1 MKKQRKRIYT
11 ALLCTCFLFSTASVP
26 VSAAETEQE
35 EEMTTL
41 SSRSGEAE
49 VSTKDAL
56 TSALGDSNI
65 SKITLKQDIH
75 ISDTLTVNRAVTL
88 DLNGF
93 VLRMTGEDSVIKVGQ
108 GGELTIADSDKNT
121 AHKFAQNTAG
131 LSAGLWELV
140 SDDSATSKTVNGG
153 IITGGNA
160 QKGGGVYVAPGGKL
174 NMTGGS
180 IVGCQAKFGGGVYLD
195 NNDQTGEPSEFTMT
209 SSRIIG
215 CTASDN
221 GGGVAVNPACTFTM
235 NNGSEIRSC
244 TARNGGGVYTNT
256 SRKNGNGV
264 FTLRNG
270 AILSCTADTSGH
282 LSSRGGGV
290 YNEGSFIMENGTIKG
305 CTAIKMKERP
315 TGGVYNLKEFTM
327 RGGTIG
333 EEGENENDES
343 HVYNAADTAAV
354 FTISGTAK
362 IYTNVYNDS
371 RLNADGGEIFG
382 EVTNAVK
389 NWSSAVIAGT
399 EGAAGSTEF
408 KGKVTNNCIIEKGQF
423 TGEVMNDGGGTIKGG
438 TFTGSVTNNLGA
450 ILGGDFSQAES
461 LSGKLVITFDPNNGD
476 NSSRQEV
483 YWKKEGAPLIAP
495 IPKPTKEEHTFEGWY
510 YDNKGENRKWDFET
524 DRARYTMTLTAKWK
538 ANTYNVTVENDGN
551 GTASAD
557 PASAKMDDK
566 VELIATPK
574 SGYHFK
580 RWEVVP
586 DKVEIENNKFTMPAD
601 DVTVKAIFER
611 NASSGGSGGGG
622 GGTTYYT
629 LTFETNGGGSMQ
641 AIRAARGKTLDLS
654 AYTPMRDGYD
664 FGGWYADKALTQR
677 ITEIKLSGSKTVYAD
692 WKKREPDAVK
702 NPFADVNA
710 GDWFYR
716 DVLFSYEKGLMSGM
730 DAAAFAPYANT
741 TRAQIAVIFYRME
754 GSPAVEGEN
763 SFTDVV
769 RDSGTAWF
777 YDAVTWAQKNGI
789 MGGYGNS
796 SFAPND
802 PITREQLAAIF
813 YRYAQYK
820 GYDTTQGGMAIRE
833 FDDYESISDYAMGA
847 MAWAVNTG
855 LVKGDSNLLYPKG
868 TATRAE
874 IAALFHRFA
883 ENGMK

>member
-35 EEMTTL
+35 EMTTL

-49 VSTKDAL
+49 VSTKDEL
-56 TSALGDSNI
+56 TSALGDGT
-65 SKITLKQDIH
+65 KDTVKLTADID
-75 ISDTLTVNRAVTL
+75 ISDALTVNRAVTL

-93 VLRMTGEDSVIKVGQ
+93 VLRMTSNDSVIKVGQ
-108 GGELTIADSDKNT
+108 GGELTIADSNKNK
-121 AHKFAQNTAG
+121 AHKFAQNTN
-131 LSAGLWELV
+131 GLWELV
-140 SDDSATSKTVNGG
+140 SDDSTTSKTVKGG
-153 IITGGNA
+153 IITGGKA
-160 QKGGGVYVAPGGKL
+160 QNGGGVYVAPGGKL
-174 NMTGGS
+174 HMTGGS
-180 IVGCQAKFGGGVYLD
+180 IVGCQAGHGGGVYLD
-195 NNDQTGEPSEFTMT
+195 NNDQTGEPSKFTMT

-215 CTASDN
+215 CTASGH
-221 GGGVAVNPACTFTM
+221 GGGVAVNPKCTFTM
-235 NNGSEIRSC
+235 DNDSEIRSC
-244 TARNGGGVYTNT
+244 TARLGGGVYTNN
-256 SRKNGNGV
+256 NGTNGPGV

-270 AILSCTADTSGH
+270 AILSCTANPSDH
-282 LSSRGGGV
+282 LFSRGGGV
-290 YNEGSFIMENGTIKG
+290 YNSGAFIMEGGTIKG
-305 CTAIKMKERP
+305 CTAKDGSS
-315 TGGVYNLKEFTM
+315 GGVLNRREFTM
-327 RGGTIG
+327 SGGMIG
-333 EEGENENDES
+333 EDKTDES

-362 IYTNVYNDS
+362 IYTNVANDS

-382 EVTNAVK
+382 DVTNAVD
-389 NWSSAVIAGT
+389 SEYGAVIAGT
-399 EGAAGSTEF
+399 EGAADSTKF
-408 KGKVTNNCIIEKGQF
+408 SGAVTNNE
-423 TGEVMNDGGGTIKGG
+423 TGTIAGG
-438 TFTGSVTNNLGA
+438 TFTHTVTNNVNTVTNNVGT
-450 ILGGDFSQAES
+450 ILGGDFSKAT
-461 LSGKLVITFDPNNGD
+461 LIGKLAITFEPNNGD
-476 NSSRQEV
+476 NMQVNWE
-483 YWKKEGAPLIAP
+483 KEGVLLIAP
-495 IPKPTKEEHTFEGWY
+495 TTEPTKEGHTFEGWC
-510 YDNKGENRKWDFET
+510 YDNNGENTKWDFET
-524 DRARYTMTLTAKWK
+524 DRAKYTMTLKAQWK
-538 ANTYNVTVENDGN
+538 ANT
-551 GTASAD
+551 S
-557 PASAKMDDK
+557 
-566 VELIATPK
+566 
-574 SGYHFK
+574 
-580 RWEVVP
+580 
-586 DKVEIENNKFTMPAD
+586 
-601 DVTVKAIFER
+601 
-611 NASSGGSGGGG
+611 SSGGGGG

-664 FGGWYADKALTQR
+664 FGGWYADKDLTQR

-763 SFTDVV
+763 SFADVV
-769 RDSGTAWF
+769 RGSGTAWF
-777 YDAVTWAQKNGI
+777 YDAVTWAQQNGI
-789 MGGYGNS
+789 MGGYDNS

-833 FDDYESISDYAMGA
+833 FGDYESISDYAMGA

-855 LVKGDSNLLYPKG
+855 LVKGDSNLLYPNG

-874 IAALFHRFA
+874 IAAMLHRFV

>member
-41 SSRSGEAE
+41 SSRSGGAE
-49 VSTKDAL
+49 VSTPEDLA
-56 TSALGDSNI
+56 SALGDST
-65 SKITLKQDIH
+65 KDTVKLTADI
-75 ISDTLTVNRAVTL
+75 IIDTTLTVNRAVTL

-93 VLRMTGEDSVIKVGQ
+93 VLRMTKEGSVIKVEQ
-108 GGELTIADSDKNT
+108 GGNLTIADSDTDK
-121 AHKFAQNTAG
+121 AHKFVQSTG
-131 LSAGLWELV
+131 GLWVLV
-140 SDDSATSKTVNGG
+140 DDSSKTVYGG

-195 NNDQTGEPSEFTMT
+195 NNDQTGEPSEFTLT

-270 AILSCTADTSGH
+270 AILSCMVNTSEH
-282 LSSRGGGV
+282 PHSRGGGV

-305 CTAIKMKERP
+305 CTAIKERL

-327 RGGTIG
+327 SGGTIG
-333 EEGENENDES
+333 EEGKTDDES
-343 HVYNAADTAAV
+343 HVYNVADKTAV

-362 IYTNVYNDS
+362 IYTNVANDS

-399 EGAAGSTEF
+399 EGAADSTEF

-423 TGEVMNDGGGTIKGG
+423 TGEVVNGGSGTIRGG
-438 TFTGSVTNNLGA
+438 AFKGSVTNNLGA
-450 ILGGDFSQAES
+450 ILGGDFSQAT
-461 LSGKLVITFDPNNGD
+461 LSGELAITFDPDNGEEPD
-476 NSSRQEV
+476 TQKVDWSHG
-483 YWKKEGAPLIAP
+483 GATLTAP
-495 IPKPTKEEHTFEGWY
+495 SEPTKEEHTFEGWY
-510 YDNKGENRKWDFET
+510 YDNNGVNTKWDFET
-524 DRARYTMTLTAKWK
+524 DKAKYTMTLTAQWK
-538 ANTYNVTVENDGN
+538 ANTYTVTVENDGN

-557 PASAKMDDK
+557 PASAKMGAE
-566 VELIATPK
+566 VSLTAMPK
-574 SGYHFK
+574 SGNHFK

-664 FGGWYADKALTQR
+664 FGGWYADKDLTQR

>member
-1 MKKQRKRIYT
+1 MTAMEGGKTNEKTKKTDLHGT
-11 ALLCTCFLFSTASVP
+11 ALHLLP
-26 VSAAETEQE
+26 VFYGFCAGIGGRTEQE

-49 VSTKDAL
+49 VSKEDEL

-65 SKITLKQDIH
+65 SKITLKQDIV
-75 ISDTLTVNRAVTL
+75 ISDTLTVSRAVTL

-93 VLRMTGEDSVIKVGQ
+93 VLQRTGEGSVIKVEQDGN
-108 GGELTIADSDKNT
+108 LTIADSNKNT
-121 AHKFAQNTAG
+121 AHKFAQNTN
-131 LSAGLWELV
+131 GLWELV
-140 SDDSATSKTVNGG
+140 DGSSTSSKTVNGG
-153 IITGGNA
+153 IITGGKA
-160 QKGGGVYVAPGGKL
+160 QNGGGVYVAPGGKL
-174 NMTGGS
+174 HMTGGS
-180 IVGCQAKFGGGVYLD
+180 IVGCQASRDGGGVYLD
-195 NNDQTGEPSEFTMT
+195 DDSQTGAFSEFTMT
-209 SSRIIG
+209 DSRIIG
-215 CTASDN
+215 CTASDS
-221 GGGVAVNPACTFTM
+221 GGGVVVNPACKFTM
-235 NNGSEIRSC
+235 DNGSEIRSC
-244 TARNGGGVYTNT
+244 TARIGGGVYIST
-256 SRKNGNGV
+256 SSANGNGV

-270 AILSCTADTSGH
+270 DIFLCTTAA
-282 LSSRGGGV
+282 RGGGV
-290 YNEGSFIMENGTIKG
+290 YNEGSFIMEDGTIKN
-305 CTAIKMKERP
+305 CTAGWDWSSS
-315 TGGVYNLKEFTM
+315 GGVFNHGEFTM
-327 RGGTIG
+327 SGGMIG
-333 EEGENENDES
+333 EKDKPDES
-343 HVYNAADTAAV
+343 HVYNAANTAAV
-354 FTISGTAK
+354 FTISGDAT
-362 IYTNVYNDS
+362 IYANVANNS

-382 EVTNAVK
+382 EVK
-389 NWSSAVIAGT
+389 NPVDSRYAIIAGT
-399 EGAAGSTEF
+399 EGVAGSTEF

-423 TGEVMNDGGGTIKGG
+423 TGDVTNDGGGTIKGG
-438 TFTGSVTNNLGA
+438 TFINNKVTNNLGA
-450 ILGGDFSQAES
+450 ILGGDFSQAKF
-461 LSGKLVITFDPNNGD
+461 LSGKLAITFDPNNGD
-476 NSSRQEV
+476 NMQVDWEKDWS
-483 YWKKEGAPLIAP
+483 KNGAKLSTPTP
-495 IPKPTKEEHTFEGWY
+495 EPTKEGHTFEGWY
-510 YDNKGENRKWDFET
+510 YDNNGVNTKWDFET
-524 DRARYTMTLTAKWK
+524 DRAKYTMRLTAQWK

-557 PASAKMDDK
+557 PASAKMGDE
-566 VELIATPK
+566 VRLTAMPN

-580 RWEVVP
+580 EWEVVSG
-586 DKVEIENNKFTMPAD
+586 DVEIEDNKFTMPAD

-611 NASSGGSGGGG
+611 NASSGGGGG

-664 FGGWYADKALTQR
+664 FGGWYADKDLMQR

-692 WKKREPDAVK
+692 WKKREPNEPDAVK

-769 RDSGTAWF
+769 RGSGTAWF
-777 YDAVTWAQKNGI
+777 YDAVTWAQQNGI
-789 MGGYGNS
+789 MGGYDNS

-833 FDDYESISDYAMGA
+833 FGDYESISDYAMSA

-855 LVKGDSNLLYPKG
+855 LVKGDSNLLYPNG

-874 IAALFHRFA
+874 IAAMLHRFV

>member
-26 VSAAETEQE
+26 VSAAETEQG
-35 EEMTTL
+35 EMITL
-41 SSRSGEAE
+41 SNRSGEAE

-65 SKITLKQDIH
+65 SKITLKQDIA

-93 VLRMTGEDSVIKVGQ
+93 VLRMTKEGSVIKVEQ
-108 GGELTIADSDKNT
+108 GGELTIADSDTDK
-121 AHKFAQNTAG
+121 AHKFVQSTG
-131 LSAGLWELV
+131 GLWVLV
-140 SDDSATSKTVNGG
+140 DDSSKTVYGG

-270 AILSCTADTSGH
+270 AILSCMVNTSEH
-282 LSSRGGGV
+282 PRSRGGGV

-305 CTAIKMKERP
+305 CTAIKERL

-327 RGGTIG
+327 SGGTIG
-333 EEGENENDES
+333 EEGKTDDEG
-343 HVYNAADTAAV
+343 HVYNVADKTAV

-362 IYTNVYNDS
+362 IYTNVANDS

-399 EGAAGSTEF
+399 EGAADSTEF

-423 TGEVMNDGGGTIKGG
+423 TGEVVNGGSGTIRGG
-438 TFTGSVTNNLGA
+438 AFKGSVTNNLGA
-450 ILGGDFSQAES
+450 ILGGDFSQAT
-461 LSGKLVITFDPNNGD
+461 LSGELAITFDPDNGEEPD
-476 NSSRQEV
+476 TQKVDWSHG
-483 YWKKEGAPLIAP
+483 GATLTAP
-495 IPKPTKEEHTFEGWY
+495 SEPTKEEHTFEGWY
-510 YDNKGENRKWDFET
+510 YDNNGENTEWNFET
-524 DRARYTMTLTAKWK
+524 DKAKYTMTLTAQWK
-538 ANTYNVTVENDGN
+538 ANTYTVTVENDGN

-557 PASAKMDDK
+557 PASAKMGAE
-566 VELIATPK
+566 VSLTAMPK

-664 FGGWYADKALTQR
+664 FGGWYADSALTQR

-710 GDWFYR
+710 GDWFYQ

-769 RDSGTAWF
+769 RGSGTAWF
-777 YDAVTWAQKNGI
+777 YDAVTWAQQNGI
-789 MGGYGNS
+789 MGGYSNS

-874 IAALFHRFA
+874 LAALFHRFA

>member
-26 VSAAETEQE
+26 VSAAETEQG
-35 EEMTTL
+35 EMITL
-41 SSRSGEAE
+41 SNRSGEAE
-49 VSTKDAL
+49 VSMKDAL

-65 SKITLKQDIH
+65 SKITLKQDIA

-93 VLRMTGEDSVIKVGQ
+93 VLRMTKEGSVIKVEQ
-108 GGELTIADSDKNT
+108 GGELTIADSDTDK
-121 AHKFAQNTAG
+121 AHKFVQSTG
-131 LSAGLWELV
+131 GLWVLV
-140 SDDSATSKTVNGG
+140 DDSSKTVYGG

-524 DRARYTMTLTAKWK
+524 DRAQYTMTLTAKWK
-538 ANTYNVTVENDGN
+538 ANT
-551 GTASAD
+551 S
-557 PASAKMDDK
+557 
-566 VELIATPK
+566 
-574 SGYHFK
+574 
-580 RWEVVP
+580 
-586 DKVEIENNKFTMPAD
+586 
-601 DVTVKAIFER
+601 
-611 NASSGGSGGGG
+611 SSGGGGG

-629 LTFETNGGGSMQ
+629 LTFETNGGDSMQ

-664 FGGWYADKALTQR
+664 FGGWYADKDLTQR

-692 WKKREPDAVK
+692 WKKKEPNEPDAVK

-777 YDAVTWAQKNGI
+777 YDAVTWAQQNGI
-789 MGGYGNS
+789 MGGYSNS

-813 YRYAQYK
+813 YRYVQYK

>member
-11 ALLCTCFLFSTASVP
+11 ALLCTCFLLSTASVP

-41 SSRSGEAE
+41 SSRSGGAE
-49 VSTKDAL
+49 VSTPEDLA
-56 TSALGDSNI
+56 SALRDST
-65 SKITLKQDIH
+65 KDTVKLTADI
-75 ISDTLTVNRAVTL
+75 IIDTTLTVNRAVTL

-93 VLRMTGEDSVIKVGQ
+93 VLRMTKEGSVIKVEQ
-108 GGELTIADSDKNT
+108 GGNLTIADSDTDK
-121 AHKFAQNTAG
+121 AHKFVQSTG
-131 LSAGLWELV
+131 GLWVLV
-140 SDDSATSKTVNGG
+140 DDSSKTVYGG

-180 IVGCQAKFGGGVYLD
+180 IVGCQARYGGGGVYLD

-209 SSRIIG
+209 SSSIIG

-256 SRKNGNGV
+256 SRTNGNGV

-362 IYTNVYNDS
+362 IYTNVANDS

-399 EGAAGSTEF
+399 EGAADSTEF

-423 TGEVMNDGGGTIKGG
+423 TGEVVNGGSGTIRGG
-438 TFTGSVTNNLGA
+438 AFKGSVTNNLGA
-450 ILGGDFSQAES
+450 ILGGDFSQAT
-461 LSGKLVITFDPNNGD
+461 LSGELAITFDPDNGEEPD
-476 NSSRQEV
+476 TQKVDWSHG
-483 YWKKEGAPLIAP
+483 GATLTAP
-495 IPKPTKEEHTFEGWY
+495 SEPTKEEHTFEGWY
-510 YDNKGENRKWDFET
+510 YDNNGENTEWNFET
-524 DRARYTMTLTAKWK
+524 DRARYTMRLTAQWK
-538 ANTYNVTVENDGN
+538 ANTYTVTVKDDGN
-551 GTASAD
+551 GTALAD
-557 PASAKMDDK
+557 PASAKMGAE
-566 VELIATPK
+566 VSLTAMPN

-580 RWEVVP
+580 KWEVVP

-611 NASSGGSGGGG
+611 NASSGGGGG

-629 LTFETNGGGSMQ
+629 LTFETNGGDSIQ

-664 FGGWYADKALTQR
+664 FGGWYADKDLTQR

-692 WKKREPDAVK
+692 WKKREPDEPDAVK

-716 DVLFSYEKGLMSGM
+716 DVLFNYEKGLMSGM

-769 RDSGTAWF
+769 RGSGTAWF
-777 YDAVTWAQKNGI
+777 YDAVTWAQQNGI
-789 MGGYGNS
+789 MGGYDNS

-874 IAALFHRFA
+874 LAALFHRFA

>member
-49 VSTKDAL
+49 VSTVEDL
-56 TSALGDSNI
+56 TSALGDSTKDTVKLTANI
-65 SKITLKQDIH
+65 IIDT
-75 ISDTLTVNRAVTL
+75 TLTVNRAVTL

-93 VLRMTGEDSVIKVGQ
+93 VLRIPEKDSVIKVEQ
-108 GGELTIADSDKNT
+108 GGELTIADSDKT
-121 AHKFAQNTAG
+121 TEHKFAQNPD
-131 LSAGLWELV
+131 GLWVLV
-140 SDDSATSKTVNGG
+140 SDDSTTSKTVKGG
-153 IITGGNA
+153 IITGGKA

-270 AILSCTADTSGH
+270 AILSCMVNTSEH
-282 LSSRGGGV
+282 PRSRGGGV

-305 CTAIKMKERP
+305 CTAIKERL

-327 RGGTIG
+327 SGGTIG
-333 EEGENENDES
+333 EEGKTDDES
-343 HVYNAADTAAV
+343 HVYNVADKTAA

-362 IYTNVYNDS
+362 IYTNVANDS

-399 EGAAGSTEF
+399 EGAADSTEF

-423 TGEVMNDGGGTIKGG
+423 TGEVVNGGSGTIRGG
-438 TFTGSVTNNLGA
+438 AFKGSVTNNLGA
-450 ILGGDFSQAES
+450 ILGGDFSQAT
-461 LSGKLVITFDPNNGD
+461 LSGELAITFDPDNGEEPD
-476 NSSRQEV
+476 TQKVDWSHG
-483 YWKKEGAPLIAP
+483 GATLTAP
-495 IPKPTKEEHTFEGWY
+495 SEPTKEEHTFEGWY
-510 YDNKGENRKWDFET
+510 YDNNGENTEWNFET
-524 DRARYTMTLTAKWK
+524 DRAKYTMTLTAQWK
-538 ANTYNVTVENDGN
+538 ANTYTVTVKDDGN
-551 GTASAD
+551 GTALAD
-557 PASAKMDDK
+557 PASAKMGAE
-566 VELIATPK
+566 VRLTAMPN

-580 RWEVVP
+580 EWEVIP
-586 DKVEIENNKFTMPAD
+586 DKVKIEDNKFTMPAAH
-601 DVTVKAIFER
+601 VTVKAIFER
-611 NASSGGSGGGG
+611 NTSSGSGGGGG

-629 LTFETNGGGSMQ
+629 LTFETNGGDSMQ

-710 GDWFYR
+710 GDWFYQ

-730 DAAAFAPYANT
+730 DAAVFAPYANT

-769 RDSGTAWF
+769 RGSGTAWF
-777 YDAVTWAQKNGI
+777 YDAVTWAQQNGI

>member
-49 VSTKDAL
+49 VSTKDEL
-56 TSALGDSNI
+56 TSALGDST
-65 SKITLKQDIH
+65 KDTVKLTADI
-75 ISDTLTVNRAVTL
+75 IIDTTLTVNRAVTL

-93 VLRMTGEDSVIKVGQ
+93 VLRMTGNDSVIKVGQ
-108 GGELTIADSDKNT
+108 GGELTIVDSGKDT
-121 AHKFAQNTAG
+121 AHIFAQPSGG
-131 LSAGLWELV
+131 LSAGLWELN
-140 SDDSATSKTVNGG
+140 SNGSETVNGG
-153 IITGGNA
+153 IITGGKA

-174 NMTGGS
+174 HMTGGS
-180 IVGCQAKFGGGVYLD
+180 IVGCQAKDGGGVYLD

-209 SSRIIG
+209 DSSIIG
-215 CTASDN
+215 CTASDT
-221 GGGVAVNPACTFTM
+221 GGGVTVNPKCKFTM
-235 NNGSEIRSC
+235 DNDSEIRSC
-244 TARNGGGVYTNT
+244 TARLGGGVYTNNSGT
-256 SRKNGNGV
+256 NGNGV

-270 AILSCTADTSGH
+270 AILSCTADTLGFM
-282 LSSRGGGV
+282 SSWGGGV
-290 YNEGSFIMENGTIKG
+290 YNSGAFIMEGGTIKG
-305 CTAIKMKERP
+305 CTAKKGSS
-315 TGGVYNLKEFTM
+315 GGVLNRREFTM
-327 RGGTIG
+327 RGGRIG
-333 EEGENENDES
+333 EDKTDES

-362 IYTNVYNDS
+362 IYTNVANDS

-382 EVTNAVK
+382 DVTNAVD
-389 NWSSAVIAGT
+389 SEYGAVIAGT
-399 EGAAGSTEF
+399 EGAADSTKF
-408 KGKVTNNCIIEKGQF
+408 SGAVTNNE
-423 TGEVMNDGGGTIKGG
+423 TGTIAGG
-438 TFTGSVTNNLGA
+438 TFTHTVTNNVGT
-450 ILGGDFSQAES
+450 ILGGDFSKATLNGQLA
-461 LSGKLVITFDPNNGD
+461 ITFNPNNGD
-476 NSSRQEV
+476 KSSRQEEV
-483 YWKKEGAPLIAP
+483 WSKDGATLSAP
-495 IPKPTKEEHTFEGWY
+495 TTEPTKEGHTFEGWY
-510 YDNKGENRKWDFET
+510 YDNNGENTKWNFET
-524 DRARYTMTLTAKWK
+524 DRAKYTMTLKAKWK
-538 ANTYNVTVENDGN
+538 ANT
-551 GTASAD
+551 S
-557 PASAKMDDK
+557 
-566 VELIATPK
+566 
-574 SGYHFK
+574 
-580 RWEVVP
+580 
-586 DKVEIENNKFTMPAD
+586 
-601 DVTVKAIFER
+601 
-611 NASSGGSGGGG
+611 SSGGGGG

-629 LTFETNGGGSMQ
+629 LTFETNGGDSMQ

-664 FGGWYADKALTQR
+664 FGGWYADKDLTQR

-763 SFTDVV
+763 SFADVV
-769 RDSGTAWF
+769 RGSGTAWF
-777 YDAVTWAQKNGI
+777 YDAVTWAQQNGI
-789 MGGYGNS
+789 MGGYDNS

-833 FDDYESISDYAMGA
+833 FGDYESISDYAMGA

-855 LVKGDSNLLYPKG
+855 LVKGDSNLLYPNG

-874 IAALFHRFA
+874 IAAMLHRFV

>member
-11 ALLCTCFLFSTASVP
+11 ALLCTCFLLSTASVP

-35 EEMTTL
+35 EMTTL

-49 VSTKDAL
+49 VSAAADLA
-56 TSALGDSNI
+56 SALGDSNI
-65 SKITLKQDIH
+65 SKITLKQDIA

-93 VLRMTGEDSVIKVGQ
+93 VLQRTGNDSVIKVEQDGN
-108 GGELTIADSDKNT
+108 LTIADSNTDKE
-121 AHKFAQNTAG
+121 HKFFQHSN
-131 LSAGLWELV
+131 GLWVLV
-140 SDDSATSKTVNGG
+140 DDGIKTVKGG
-153 IITGGNA
+153 IITDGKA

-270 AILSCTADTSGH
+270 AILSCMVNTSEH
-282 LSSRGGGV
+282 PRSRGGGV

-305 CTAIKMKERP
+305 CTAIKERL

-327 RGGTIG
+327 SGGTIG
-333 EEGENENDES
+333 EEGKTDDES
-343 HVYNAADTAAV
+343 HVYNVADKTAA

-362 IYTNVYNDS
+362 IYTNVANDS

-399 EGAAGSTEF
+399 EGAADSTEF

-423 TGEVMNDGGGTIKGG
+423 TGEVMNDGYGTIRGG
-438 TFTGSVTNNLGA
+438 AFTGSVTNNLGA
-450 ILGGDFSQAES
+450 ILGGDFSRAKS
-461 LSGKLVITFDPNNGD
+461 LSGKLVITFDPDNGKE
-476 NSSRQEV
+476 NSTQKVNWS
-483 YWKKEGAPLIAP
+483 KDGAPLTAP
-495 IPKPTKEEHTFEGWY
+495 IPKPTKEEHTFAGWY
-510 YDNKGENRKWDFET
+510 YDNNGENTEWNFET
-524 DRARYTMTLTAKWK
+524 DRARYTMRLTARWK
-538 ANTYNVTVENDGN
+538 ANTYTVTVENDGN
-551 GTASAD
+551 GTASAA
-557 PASAKMDDK
+557 PASAKMGEE
-566 VELIATPK
+566 VRLTAMPK
-574 SGYHFK
+574 SGYRFK
-580 RWEVVP
+580 EWEVVSG
-586 DKVEIENNKFTMPAD
+586 KVKIEDNKFTMPAD

-629 LTFETNGGGSMQ
+629 LTFETNGGDSMQ

-664 FGGWYADKALTQR
+664 FGGWYADKDLTQR

-692 WKKREPDAVK
+692 WKKREPNEPDAVK

-769 RDSGTAWF
+769 RGSGTAWF
-777 YDAVTWAQKNGI
+777 YDAVTWAQQNGI

-874 IAALFHRFA
+874 LAALLHRFV

>member
-35 EEMTTL
+35 EMTALLNTKGVITVESVQAMIDALPNAKDINDDTIEEVRTQFQAVVDAMQQLTAEEQKELDTSRYRKVAAVLYGPFLGVPIPIPGTDVEWMISQYEDGVLTDWTL
-41 SSRSGEAE
+41 TISGKGAMPDFEGTGDPVCPWENEKQKIKKVIIEEGVTNIGKSAFRGCSELAE
-49 VSTKDAL
+49 V
-56 TSALGDSNI
+56 
-65 SKITLKQDIH
+65 H
-75 ISDTLTVNRAVTL
+75 I
-88 DLNGF
+88 
-93 VLRMTGEDSVIKVGQ
+93 
-108 GGELTIADSDKNT
+108 
-121 AHKFAQNTAG
+121 
-131 LSAGLWELV
+131 
-140 SDDSATSKTVNGG
+140 SKTVKKIGISAFQDCTALTQIDIPDSVNSVGSFAFIGCTRLTEVHTHWKNSYEINFGLFVFYKYGDSWPENRVIYVPDGYKDNFKSNPNGAWG
-153 IITGGNA
+153 EWNVQGENYTVSFDGGNA
-160 QKGGGVYVAPGGKL
+160 SGYMQPVGTSGDYTLPDCGFTYDTAAFEYWALESSDGKKAGYPRDVFPVTEDVTL
-174 NMTGGS
+174 YANWTLI
-180 IVGCQAKFGGGVYLD
+180 IVIPDPEPPTVCIH
-195 NNDQTGEPSEFTMT
+195 NWGEWT
-209 SSRIIG
+209 S
-215 CTASDN
+215 
-221 GGGVAVNPACTFTM
+221 
-235 NNGSEIRSC
+235 
-244 TARNGGGVYTNT
+244 
-256 SRKNGNGV
+256 NGNG
-264 FTLRNG
+264 THTHTCLNNSSHTETG
-270 AILSCTADTSGH
+270 NCSGGTATCTAKAVCEICNTAYGELNASNHTGGTEVRGRVEATTSADGYTGDT
-282 LSSRGGGV
+282 
-290 YNEGSFIMENGTIKG
+290 YCKG
-305 CTAIKMKERP
+305 C
-315 TGGVYNLKEFTM
+315 N
-327 RGGTIG
+327 
-333 EEGENENDES
+333 
-343 HVYNAADTAAV
+343 
-354 FTISGTAK
+354 AK
-362 IYTNVYNDS
+362 I
-371 RLNADGGEIFG
+371 A
-382 EVTNAVK
+382 
-389 NWSSAVIAGT
+389 
-399 EGAAGSTEF
+399 
-408 KGKVTNNCIIEKGQF
+408 
-423 TGEVMNDGGGTIKGG
+423 TGE
-438 TFTGSVTNNLGA
+438 S
-450 ILGGDFSQAES
+450 
-461 LSGKLVITFDPNNGD
+461 
-476 NSSRQEV
+476 
-483 YWKKEGAPLIAP
+483 
-495 IPKPTKEEHTFEGWY
+495 IPKK
-510 YDNKGENRKWDFET
+510 D
-524 DRARYTMTLTAKWK
+524 
-538 ANTYNVTVENDGN
+538 
-551 GTASAD
+551 
-557 PASAKMDDK
+557 
-566 VELIATPK
+566 
-574 SGYHFK
+574 SGDS
-580 RWEVVP
+580 P
-586 DKVEIENNKFTMPAD
+586 SGGS
-601 DVTVKAIFER
+601 
-611 NASSGGSGGGG
+611 SSGGSSSSSGGG

-629 LTFETNGGGSMQ
+629 LTFETNGGDSIQ

-664 FGGWYADKALTQR
+664 FGGWYADSALTQR

>member
-41 SSRSGEAE
+41 SSRSGGAE
-49 VSTKDAL
+49 VSTPEDLA
-56 TSALGDSNI
+56 SALGDST
-65 SKITLKQDIH
+65 KDTVKLTADI
-75 ISDTLTVNRAVTL
+75 IIDTTLTVNRAVTL

-93 VLRMTGEDSVIKVGQ
+93 VLRMTKEGSVIKVEQ
-108 GGELTIADSDKNT
+108 GGNLTIADSDTDK
-121 AHKFAQNTAG
+121 AHKFDQSTG
-131 LSAGLWELV
+131 GLWVLV
-140 SDDSATSKTVNGG
+140 DDSSKTVYGG

-215 CTASDN
+215 CTASDT

-270 AILSCTADTSGH
+270 AILSCMVNTSEH
-282 LSSRGGGV
+282 PRSRGGGV

-305 CTAIKMKERP
+305 CTAIKERL

-327 RGGTIG
+327 SGGTIG
-333 EEGENENDES
+333 EEGKTDDES
-343 HVYNAADTAAV
+343 HVYNVADKTAV

-362 IYTNVYNDS
+362 IYTNVANDS

-382 EVTNAVK
+382 EVKNAVK

-399 EGAAGSTEF
+399 EGAADSTEF

-423 TGEVMNDGGGTIKGG
+423 TGEVVNGGSGTIRGG
-438 TFTGSVTNNLGA
+438 AFKGSVTNNLGA
-450 ILGGDFSQAES
+450 ILGGDFSQAT
-461 LSGKLVITFDPNNGD
+461 LSGELAITFDPDNGEEPD
-476 NSSRQEV
+476 TQKVDWSHG
-483 YWKKEGAPLIAP
+483 GATLTAP
-495 IPKPTKEEHTFEGWY
+495 SEPTKEEHTFEGWY
-510 YDNKGENRKWDFET
+510 YDNNGENTEWNFET
-524 DRARYTMTLTAKWK
+524 DKAKYTMTLTAQWK
-538 ANTYNVTVENDGN
+538 ANTYTVTVENDGN

-557 PASAKMDDK
+557 PASAKMGAE
-566 VELIATPK
+566 VSLTAMPK

-629 LTFETNGGGSMQ
+629 LTFETNGGDSMQ

-692 WKKREPDAVK
+692 WKKREPNEPDAVK

-710 GDWFYR
+710 GDWFYQ

-769 RDSGTAWF
+769 RGSGTAWF
-777 YDAVTWAQKNGI
+777 YDAVTWAQQNGI
-789 MGGYGNS
+789 MGGYSNS

-833 FDDYESISDYAMGA
+833 FGDYESISDYAMSA

-874 IAALFHRFA
+874 LAALFHRFA

>member
-49 VSTKDAL
+49 VSMKDAL

-65 SKITLKQDIH
+65 SKITLKQDIA

-93 VLRMTGEDSVIKVGQ
+93 VLRMTKEGSVIKVEQ
-108 GGELTIADSDKNT
+108 GGELTIADSDTDK
-121 AHKFAQNTAG
+121 AHKFVQSTG
-131 LSAGLWELV
+131 GLWVLV
-140 SDDSATSKTVNGG
+140 DDSSKTVYGG

-580 RWEVVP
+580 EWEVISGNV
-586 DKVEIENNKFTMPAD
+586 KIEDNKFTMPAEN
-601 DVTVKAIFER
+601 VTVKAIFER
-611 NASSGGSGGGG
+611 NASSSGGGG

-664 FGGWYADKALTQR
+664 FGGWYADKDLTQR

-769 RDSGTAWF
+769 RDSSTAWF
-777 YDAVTWAQKNGI
+777 YDAVTWAQQNGI

>member
-49 VSTKDAL
+49 VSTAADL
-56 TSALGDSNI
+56 TSALGDST
-65 SKITLKQDIH
+65 KDTVKLTADI
-75 ISDTLTVNRAVTL
+75 IIDTTLTVKRAVTL

-93 VLRMTGEDSVIKVGQ
+93 VLRMTGEGSVIKVEQ
-108 GGELTIADSDKNT
+108 GGELTIADSDTNK
-121 AHKFAQNTAG
+121 AHKFAQNTD
-131 LSAGLWELV
+131 GLWVLV
-140 SDDSATSKTVNGG
+140 DDSSTSSKTVKGG
-153 IITGGNA
+153 IITGGKA
-160 QKGGGVYVAPGGKL
+160 QNGGGVYVAPDGKL
-174 NMTGGS
+174 HMTGGS
-180 IVGCQAKFGGGVYLD
+180 IVGCQARYGGGVY
-195 NNDQTGEPSEFTMT
+195 
-209 SSRIIG
+209 I
-215 CTASDN
+215 N
-221 GGGVAVNPACTFTM
+221 GGDT
-235 NNGSEIRSC
+235 
-244 TARNGGGVYTNT
+244 
-256 SRKNGNGV
+256 NGNGV

-270 AILSCTADTSGH
+270 AILSCTADTSGFVP
-282 LSSRGGGV
+282 SRGGGV
-290 YNEGSFIMENGTIKG
+290 FNVGAFIMESGTIKG
-305 CTAIKMKERP
+305 CTSIKDDSS
-315 TGGVYNLKEFTM
+315 TGGVLNRREFTM

-333 EEGENENDES
+333 KEDKTDES
-343 HVYNAADTAAV
+343 HVYNDANTATV
-354 FTISGTAK
+354 FTISGAAR
-362 IYTNVYNDS
+362 IYTNVANNS

-382 EVTNAVK
+382 EVKNAVD
-389 NWSSAVIAGT
+389 SRYAVIAGT

-408 KGKVTNNCIIEKGQF
+408 SGAVINSEA
-423 TGEVMNDGGGTIKGG
+423 GTIAGG
-438 TFTGSVTNNLGA
+438 VFTGSVTNNLGA
-450 ILGGDFSQAES
+450 ILGGDFSRAKS
-461 LSGKLVITFDPNNGD
+461 LSGKLVITFDPNNGG

-483 YWKKEGAPLIAP
+483 VWSKNGAKLIAP
-495 IPKPTKEEHTFEGWY
+495 IPKPTKEGHTFEGWY
-510 YDNKGENRKWDFET
+510 YDNNGENTEWDFET
-524 DRARYTMTLTAKWK
+524 DRAKYTMRLTAKWK
-538 ANTYNVTVENDGN
+538 ANIYNVTVENDGN

-557 PASAKMDDK
+557 PASAKMGAE
-566 VELIATPK
+566 VSLTAMPK

-580 RWEVVP
+580 EWKVISG
-586 DKVEIENNKFTMPAD
+586 DVEIEDNKFTMPAD
-601 DVTVKAIFER
+601 NVTVKAIFER

-629 LTFETNGGGSMQ
+629 LTFETNGGDSMQ

-664 FGGWYADKALTQR
+664 FGGWYADAALTQR

-692 WKKREPDAVK
+692 WKKREPNEPDAVK

-769 RDSGTAWF
+769 RGSGTAWF
-777 YDAVTWAQKNGI
+777 YDAVTWAQQNGI

>member
-26 VSAAETEQE
+26 VSAAETEQG
-35 EEMTTL
+35 EMITL
-41 SSRSGEAE
+41 SNRSGEAE

-65 SKITLKQDIH
+65 SKITLKQDIA

-93 VLRMTGEDSVIKVGQ
+93 VLRMTKEGSVIKVEQ
-108 GGELTIADSDKNT
+108 GGELTIADSDTDK
-121 AHKFAQNTAG
+121 AHKFVQSTG
-131 LSAGLWELV
+131 GLWVLV
-140 SDDSATSKTVNGG
+140 DDSSKTVYGG

-270 AILSCTADTSGH
+270 AILSCMVNTSEH
-282 LSSRGGGV
+282 PRSRGGGV

-305 CTAIKMKERP
+305 CTAIKERL

-327 RGGTIG
+327 SGGTIG
-333 EEGENENDES
+333 EEGKTDDES
-343 HVYNAADTAAV
+343 HVYNVADKTAV

-362 IYTNVYNDS
+362 IYTNVANDS

-399 EGAAGSTEF
+399 EGAADSTEF

-423 TGEVMNDGGGTIKGG
+423 TGEVVNGGSGTIRGG
-438 TFTGSVTNNLGA
+438 AFKGSVTNNLGA
-450 ILGGDFSQAES
+450 ILGGDFSQAT
-461 LSGKLVITFDPNNGD
+461 LSGELAITFDPDNGEEPD
-476 NSSRQEV
+476 TQKVDWSHG
-483 YWKKEGAPLIAP
+483 GATLTAP
-495 IPKPTKEEHTFEGWY
+495 SEPTKEEHTFEGWY
-510 YDNKGENRKWDFET
+510 YDNNGENTEWNFET
-524 DRARYTMTLTAKWK
+524 DRARYTMRLTAQWK
-538 ANTYNVTVENDGN
+538 ANTYTVTVKDDGN
-551 GTASAD
+551 GTALAD
-557 PASAKMDDK
+557 PASAKMGAE
-566 VELIATPK
+566 VSLTAMPN

-580 RWEVVP
+580 KWEVVP

-611 NASSGGSGGGG
+611 NASSGGGGG

-629 LTFETNGGGSMQ
+629 LTFETNGGDSIQ

-664 FGGWYADKALTQR
+664 FGGWYADKDLTQR

-692 WKKREPDAVK
+692 WKKREPDEPDAVK

-769 RDSGTAWF
+769 RGSGTAWF
-777 YDAVTWAQKNGI
+777 YDAVTWAQQNGI
-789 MGGYGNS
+789 MGGYDNS

-874 IAALFHRFA
+874 LAALFHRFA

>member
-49 VSTKDAL
+49 VSTVEDL
-56 TSALGDSNI
+56 TSALGDSTKDTVKLTANI
-65 SKITLKQDIH
+65 IIDT
-75 ISDTLTVNRAVTL
+75 TLTVNRAVTL

-93 VLRMTGEDSVIKVGQ
+93 VLRIPEKDSVIKVEQ
-108 GGELTIADSDKNT
+108 GGELTIADSDKT
-121 AHKFAQNTAG
+121 TEHKFAQNPD
-131 LSAGLWELV
+131 GLWVLV
-140 SDDSATSKTVNGG
+140 SDDSTTSKTVKGG
-153 IITGGNA
+153 IITGGKA

-270 AILSCTADTSGH
+270 AILSCMVNTSEH
-282 LSSRGGGV
+282 PRSRGGGV

-305 CTAIKMKERP
+305 CTAIKERL

-327 RGGTIG
+327 SGGTIG
-333 EEGENENDES
+333 EEGKTDDES
-343 HVYNAADTAAV
+343 HVYNVADKTAA

-362 IYTNVYNDS
+362 IYTNVANDS

-399 EGAAGSTEF
+399 EGAADSTEF

-423 TGEVMNDGGGTIKGG
+423 TGEVVNGGSGTIRGG
-438 TFTGSVTNNLGA
+438 AFKGSVTNNLGA
-450 ILGGDFSQAES
+450 ILGGDFSQAT
-461 LSGKLVITFDPNNGD
+461 LSGELAITFDPDNGEEPD
-476 NSSRQEV
+476 TQKVDWSHG
-483 YWKKEGAPLIAP
+483 GATLTAP
-495 IPKPTKEEHTFEGWY
+495 SEPTKEEHTFEGWY
-510 YDNKGENRKWDFET
+510 YDNNGENTEWNFET
-524 DRARYTMTLTAKWK
+524 DRAKYTMTLTAQWK
-538 ANTYNVTVENDGN
+538 ANTYTVTVKDDGN
-551 GTASAD
+551 GTALAD
-557 PASAKMDDK
+557 PASAKMGAE
-566 VELIATPK
+566 VRLTAMPN

-580 RWEVVP
+580 EWEVIP
-586 DKVEIENNKFTMPAD
+586 DKVKIEDNKFTMPAAH
-601 DVTVKAIFER
+601 VTVKAIFER
-611 NASSGGSGGGG
+611 NTSSGGGGG

-629 LTFETNGGGSMQ
+629 LTFETNGGDSMQ

-692 WKKREPDAVK
+692 WKKREPNEPDAVK

-730 DAAAFAPYANT
+730 DTAVFAPYANT

>member
-26 VSAAETEQE
+26 VSAAETEQG
-35 EEMTTL
+35 EMITL
-41 SSRSGEAE
+41 SNRSGEAE

-65 SKITLKQDIH
+65 SKITLKQDIA

-93 VLRMTGEDSVIKVGQ
+93 VLRMTKEGSVIKVEQ
-108 GGELTIADSDKNT
+108 GGELTIADSDTDK
-121 AHKFAQNTAG
+121 AHKFVQSTG
-131 LSAGLWELV
+131 GLWVLV
-140 SDDSATSKTVNGG
+140 DDSSKTVYGG

-580 RWEVVP
+580 EWEVISGNV
-586 DKVEIENNKFTMPAD
+586 KIEDNKFTMPAEN
-601 DVTVKAIFER
+601 VTVKAIFER
-611 NASSGGSGGGG
+611 NASSSGGGG

-664 FGGWYADKALTQR
+664 FGGWYADKDLTQR

-777 YDAVTWAQKNGI
+777 YDAVTWAQQNGI
-789 MGGYGNS
+789 MGGYSNS
-796 SFAPND
+796 SFAPKD
-802 PITREQLAAIF
+802 PITREQLTAIF

>member
-41 SSRSGEAE
+41 SNRSGGAE
-49 VSTKDAL
+49 VSTKDEL

-65 SKITLKQDIH
+65 SKITLKQDIA

-88 DLNGF
+88 DLSGF
-93 VLRMTGEDSVIKVGQ
+93 VLQRTGEGSVIKVEQ
-108 GGELTIADSDKNT
+108 GGELTIADSGKDT
-121 AHKFAQNTAG
+121 AHKFDQNTAG
-131 LSAGLWELV
+131 LWELN
-140 SDDSATSKTVNGG
+140 SNGSETVNGG
-153 IITGGNA
+153 IITGGKA

-180 IVGCQAKFGGGVYLD
+180 IVGCQARYGGGVYLD

-209 SSRIIG
+209 SRSIIG
-215 CTASDN
+215 CTASDY
-221 GGGVAVNPACTFTM
+221 GGGVAVNPKCTFTM
-235 NNGSEIRSC
+235 NNGSAVRSC
-244 TARNGGGVYTNT
+244 TARLGGGVYTNN
-256 SRKNGNGV
+256 NGTNGPGV

-270 AILSCTADTSGH
+270 AILSCKADSW
-282 LSSRGGGV
+282 GGGV
-290 YNEGSFIMENGTIKG
+290 YNEGSFIMEDGTIKN
-305 CTAIKMKERP
+305 CTAGWDGSSS
-315 TGGVYNLKEFTM
+315 GGVFNHREFTM
-327 RGGTIG
+327 SGGAIG
-333 EEGENENDES
+333 EENKTDKS
-343 HVYNAADTAAV
+343 HVYNNSFTSAI
-354 FTISGTAK
+354 FTISGDAT
-362 IYTNVYNDS
+362 IYTNVANDS

-382 EVTNAVK
+382 DVTNAVY
-389 NWSSAVIAGT
+389 SEYGAVIAGT
-399 EGAAGSTEF
+399 EGAADSTKF
-408 KGKVTNNCIIEKGQF
+408 SGAVTNNE
-423 TGEVMNDGGGTIKGG
+423 TGTIAGG
-438 TFTGSVTNNLGA
+438 TFTHTVTNNVNTVTNNVGT
-450 ILGGDFSQAES
+450 ILGGDFSKAT
-461 LSGKLVITFDPNNGD
+461 LIGKLAITFDPNNEG
-476 NSSRQEV
+476 NSSKQKV
-483 YWKKEGAPLIAP
+483 VWSTDGAELLVPTP
-495 IPKPTKEEHTFEGWY
+495 EPTKEGHTFEGWY
-510 YDNKGENRKWDFET
+510 YDNNGKNTKWDFET
-524 DRARYTMTLTAKWK
+524 DRAKYTMTLTAQWK
-538 ANTYNVTVENDGN
+538 ANT
-551 GTASAD
+551 S
-557 PASAKMDDK
+557 
-566 VELIATPK
+566 
-574 SGYHFK
+574 
-580 RWEVVP
+580 
-586 DKVEIENNKFTMPAD
+586 
-601 DVTVKAIFER
+601 
-611 NASSGGSGGGG
+611 SSGGGGG

-654 AYTPMRDGYD
+654 AYTPMRDGCD
-664 FGGWYADKALTQR
+664 FGGWYADKDLTQR

-763 SFTDVV
+763 SFADVV
-769 RDSGTAWF
+769 RGSGTAWF
-777 YDAVTWAQKNGI
+777 YDAVTWAQQNGI

-833 FDDYESISDYAMGA
+833 FDDYESISDYAMSA

-855 LVKGDSNLLYPKG
+855 LVKGDSNLLYPNG

-874 IAALFHRFA
+874 IAAMLHRFV

>member
-26 VSAAETEQE
+26 VSAAETEQG
-35 EEMTTL
+35 EMITL
-41 SSRSGEAE
+41 SNRSGEAE

-65 SKITLKQDIH
+65 SKITLKQDIA

-93 VLRMTGEDSVIKVGQ
+93 VLRMTKEGSVIKVEQ
-108 GGELTIADSDKNT
+108 GGELTIADSDTDK
-121 AHKFAQNTAG
+121 AHKFVQSTG
-131 LSAGLWELV
+131 GLWVLV
-140 SDDSATSKTVNGG
+140 DDSSKTVYGG

-270 AILSCTADTSGH
+270 AILSCMVNTSEH
-282 LSSRGGGV
+282 PRSRGGGV

-305 CTAIKMKERP
+305 CTAIKERL

-327 RGGTIG
+327 SGGTIG
-333 EEGENENDES
+333 EEGKTDDES
-343 HVYNAADTAAV
+343 HVYNVADKTAA

-362 IYTNVYNDS
+362 IYTNVANDS

-399 EGAAGSTEF
+399 EGAADSTEF

-423 TGEVMNDGGGTIKGG
+423 TGEVVNGGSGTIRGG
-438 TFTGSVTNNLGA
+438 AFKGSVTNNLGA
-450 ILGGDFSQAES
+450 ILGGDFSQAT
-461 LSGKLVITFDPNNGD
+461 LSGELAITFDPDNGEEPD
-476 NSSRQEV
+476 TQKVDWSHG
-483 YWKKEGAPLIAP
+483 GATLTAP
-495 IPKPTKEEHTFEGWY
+495 SEPTKEEHTFEGWY
-510 YDNKGENRKWDFET
+510 YDNNGENTEWNFET
-524 DRARYTMTLTAKWK
+524 DRAKYTMTLTAQWK
-538 ANTYNVTVENDGN
+538 ANTYTVTVKDDGN
-551 GTASAD
+551 GTALAD
-557 PASAKMDDK
+557 PASAKMGAE
-566 VELIATPK
+566 VRLTAMPN

-580 RWEVVP
+580 EWEVIP
-586 DKVEIENNKFTMPAD
+586 DKVKIEDNKFTMPAAH
-601 DVTVKAIFER
+601 VTVKAIFER
-611 NASSGGSGGGG
+611 NTSSGSGGGGG

-629 LTFETNGGGSMQ
+629 LTFETNGGDSMQ

-692 WKKREPDAVK
+692 WKKREPNEPDAVK

-730 DAAAFAPYANT
+730 DTAVFAPYANT

>member
-26 VSAAETEQE
+26 VSAAETEQG
-35 EEMTTL
+35 EMITL
-41 SSRSGEAE
+41 SNRSGEAE

-65 SKITLKQDIH
+65 SKITLKQDIA

-93 VLRMTGEDSVIKVGQ
+93 VLRMTKEGSVIKVEQ
-108 GGELTIADSDKNT
+108 GGELTIADSDTDK
-121 AHKFAQNTAG
+121 AHKFVQSTG
-131 LSAGLWELV
+131 GLWVLV
-140 SDDSATSKTVNGG
+140 DDSSKTVYGG

-580 RWEVVP
+580 EWEVISGNV
-586 DKVEIENNKFTMPAD
+586 KIEDNKFTMPAEN
-601 DVTVKAIFER
+601 VTVKAIFER
-611 NASSGGSGGGG
+611 NASSSGGGG

-629 LTFETNGGGSMQ
+629 LTFETNGGDSMQ

-664 FGGWYADKALTQR
+664 FGGWYADKDLTQR

-692 WKKREPDAVK
+692 WKKREPDEPDAVK

-769 RDSGTAWF
+769 RGSGTAWF
-777 YDAVTWAQKNGI
+777 YDAVTWAQQNGI
-789 MGGYGNS
+789 MGGYDNS

-874 IAALFHRFA
+874 LAALFHRFA

>member
-26 VSAAETEQE
+26 VSAAETEQG
-35 EEMTTL
+35 EMITL
-41 SSRSGEAE
+41 SNRSGEAE
-49 VSTKDAL
+49 VSMKDAL
-56 TSALGDSNI
+56 TSALGDST
-65 SKITLKQDIH
+65 KDTVKLTADI
-75 ISDTLTVNRAVTL
+75 IIDTTLTVNRAVTL

-93 VLRMTGEDSVIKVGQ
+93 VLRMTKEGSVIKVEQ
-108 GGELTIADSDKNT
+108 GGNLTIADSDTDK
-121 AHKFAQNTAG
+121 AHKFVQSTG
-131 LSAGLWELV
+131 GLWVLV
-140 SDDSATSKTVNGG
+140 DDSSKTVYGG

-270 AILSCTADTSGH
+270 AILSCMVNTSEH
-282 LSSRGGGV
+282 PRSRGGGV

-305 CTAIKMKERP
+305 CTAIKERL

-327 RGGTIG
+327 SGGTIG
-333 EEGENENDES
+333 EEGKTDDES
-343 HVYNAADTAAV
+343 HVYNVADKTAV

-362 IYTNVYNDS
+362 IYTNVANDS

-399 EGAAGSTEF
+399 EGAADSTEF

-423 TGEVMNDGGGTIKGG
+423 TGEVVNGGSGTIRGG
-438 TFTGSVTNNLGA
+438 AFKGSVTNNLGA
-450 ILGGDFSQAES
+450 ILGGDFSQAT
-461 LSGKLVITFDPNNGD
+461 LSGELAITFDPDNGEEPD
-476 NSSRQEV
+476 TQKVDWSHG
-483 YWKKEGAPLIAP
+483 GATLTAP
-495 IPKPTKEEHTFEGWY
+495 SEPTKEEHTFEGWY
-510 YDNKGENRKWDFET
+510 YDNNGVNTKWDFET
-524 DRARYTMTLTAKWK
+524 DKAKYTMTLTAQWK
-538 ANTYNVTVENDGN
+538 ANTYTVTVENDGN

-557 PASAKMDDK
+557 PASAKMGAE
-566 VELIATPK
+566 VSLTAMPK

-692 WKKREPDAVK
+692 WKKREPNEPDAVK

-769 RDSGTAWF
+769 RGSGTAWF
-777 YDAVTWAQKNGI
+777 YDAVTWAQQNGI

-874 IAALFHRFA
+874 LAALFHRFA

>member
-26 VSAAETEQE
+26 VSAAETEQG
-35 EEMTTL
+35 EMITL
-41 SSRSGEAE
+41 SNRSGEAE
-49 VSTKDAL
+49 VSMKDAL

-65 SKITLKQDIH
+65 SKITLKQDIA

-93 VLRMTGEDSVIKVGQ
+93 VLRMTKEGSVIKVEQ
-108 GGELTIADSDKNT
+108 GGELTIADSDTDK
-121 AHKFAQNTAG
+121 AHKFVQSTG
-131 LSAGLWELV
+131 GLWVLV
-140 SDDSATSKTVNGG
+140 DDSSKTVYGG

-580 RWEVVP
+580 EWEVISGNV
-586 DKVEIENNKFTMPAD
+586 KIEDNKFTMPAEN
-601 DVTVKAIFER
+601 VTVKAIFER
-611 NASSGGSGGGG
+611 NASSSGGGG

-664 FGGWYADKALTQR
+664 FGGWYADKDLTQR

-692 WKKREPDAVK
+692 
-702 NPFADVNA
+702 
-710 GDWFYR
+710 
-716 DVLFSYEKGLMSGM
+716 
-730 DAAAFAPYANT
+730 
-741 TRAQIAVIFYRME
+741 
-754 GSPAVEGEN
+754 
-763 SFTDVV
+763 
-769 RDSGTAWF
+769 
-777 YDAVTWAQKNGI
+777 
-789 MGGYGNS
+789 
-796 SFAPND
+796 
-802 PITREQLAAIF
+802 
-813 YRYAQYK
+813 
-820 GYDTTQGGMAIRE
+820 
-833 FDDYESISDYAMGA
+833 
-847 MAWAVNTG
+847 
-855 LVKGDSNLLYPKG
+855 
-868 TATRAE
+868 
-874 IAALFHRFA
+874 
-883 ENGMK
+883 

>member
-41 SSRSGEAE
+41 SSRSGEAK
-49 VSTKDAL
+49 VSTKDELA
-56 TSALGDSNI
+56 SALEDSNI
-65 SKITLKQDIH
+65 SKITLEKDID

-93 VLRMTGEDSVIKVGQ
+93 VLRMTEKDSVIKVGQ
-108 GGELTIADSDKNT
+108 GGELTIADSNT
-121 AHKFAQNTAG
+121 ATPHKFAQTD
-131 LSAGLWELV
+131 GLWVLV
-140 SDDSATSKTVNGG
+140 IDSSATSKTVNGG
-153 IITGGNA
+153 IITGGKA

-180 IVGCQAKFGGGVYLD
+180 IVGCQARYGGGVYLD

-209 SSRIIG
+209 SRSIIG
-215 CTASDN
+215 CTASDY
-221 GGGVAVNPACTFTM
+221 GGGVAVNPKCTFTM
-235 NNGSEIRSC
+235 NNGSAVRSC
-244 TARNGGGVYTNT
+244 TARLGGGVYTNN
-256 SRKNGNGV
+256 NGTNGPGV

-270 AILSCTADTSGH
+270 AILSCKADSW
-282 LSSRGGGV
+282 GGGV
-290 YNEGSFIMENGTIKG
+290 YNEGSFIMEDGTIKN
-305 CTAIKMKERP
+305 CTAEWNWP
-315 TGGVYNLKEFTM
+315 SSGGVFNHREFTM
-327 RGGTIG
+327 SGGAIG
-333 EEGENENDES
+333 EENKTDKS
-343 HVYNAADTAAV
+343 HVYNNSFTSAI
-354 FTISGTAK
+354 FTISDDAT
-362 IYTNVYNDS
+362 IYTNVANDS
-371 RLNADGGEIFG
+371 RLNAYGGEISG
-382 EVTNAVK
+382 EVTNAV
-389 NWSSAVIAGT
+389 NSEYGAVIAGT
-399 EGAAGSTEF
+399 EGVADSTKF
-408 KGKVTNNCIIEKGQF
+408 SGAVTNNE
-423 TGEVMNDGGGTIKGG
+423 TGTIAGG
-438 TFTGSVTNNLGA
+438 TFTHTVTNNVNTVTNNGGT
-450 ILGGDFSQAES
+450 ILGGDFSKAS
-461 LSGKLVITFDPNNGD
+461 LSGKLVITFDPNNEG
-476 NSSRQEV
+476 NSSKQKV
-483 YWKKEGAPLIAP
+483 VWSKDGAKLLVPTP
-495 IPKPTKEEHTFEGWY
+495 EPTKEGHTFEGWC
-510 YDNKGENRKWDFET
+510 YDNNGVNTEWDF
-524 DRARYTMTLTAKWK
+524 DKDKAKYTMTLTAQWE
-538 ANTYNVTVENDGN
+538 ANTYTVTVENDGN
-551 GTASAD
+551 GTASAA
-557 PASAKMDDK
+557 PASAKMGEE
-566 VELIATPK
+566 VSLTATPK

-622 GGTTYYT
+622 GTTYYT

-664 FGGWYADKALTQR
+664 FGGWYADKDLTQR

-692 WKKREPDAVK
+692 WKKREPNEPDAVK

-763 SFTDVV
+763 SFADVV
-769 RDSGTAWF
+769 RGSGTAWF
-777 YDAVTWAQKNGI
+777 YDAVTWAQQNGI

-833 FDDYESISDYAMGA
+833 FGDYESISDYAMGA

-855 LVKGDSNLLYPKG
+855 LVKGDSNLLYPNG

-874 IAALFHRFA
+874 IAAMLHRFV

>member
-26 VSAAETEQE
+26 VSAAETEQG
-35 EEMTTL
+35 EMITL
-41 SSRSGEAE
+41 SNRSGEAE
-49 VSTKDAL
+49 VSMKDAL

-65 SKITLKQDIH
+65 SKITLKQDIA

-93 VLRMTGEDSVIKVGQ
+93 VLRMTKEGSVIKVEQ
-108 GGELTIADSDKNT
+108 GGELTIADSDTDK
-121 AHKFAQNTAG
+121 AHKFVQSTG
-131 LSAGLWELV
+131 GLWVLV
-140 SDDSATSKTVNGG
+140 DDSSKTVYGG

-524 DRARYTMTLTAKWK
+524 DRAQYTMTLTAKWK
-538 ANTYNVTVENDGN
+538 ANT
-551 GTASAD
+551 S
-557 PASAKMDDK
+557 
-566 VELIATPK
+566 
-574 SGYHFK
+574 
-580 RWEVVP
+580 
-586 DKVEIENNKFTMPAD
+586 
-601 DVTVKAIFER
+601 
-611 NASSGGSGGGG
+611 SSGGGGG

-664 FGGWYADKALTQR
+664 FGGWYADKDLTQR

-710 GDWFYR
+710 GDWFYQ

-730 DAAAFAPYANT
+730 DAAVFAPYANT

-769 RDSGTAWF
+769 RGSGTAWF

-789 MGGYGNS
+789 MGGYSNS

-874 IAALFHRFA
+874 LAALFHRFA

>member
-26 VSAAETEQE
+26 VLAAETEQE

-49 VSTKDAL
+49 VSAAADLA
-56 TSALGDSNI
+56 SALGDSNI
-65 SKITLKQDIH
+65 SKITLKQDIA

-93 VLRMTGEDSVIKVGQ
+93 VLQMTGNDSVIKVEQ
-108 GGELTIADSDKNT
+108 GGELTIADSDKDKE
-121 AHKFAQNTAG
+121 HKFAQPSGG
-131 LSAGLWELV
+131 LSAGLWELN
-140 SDDSATSKTVNGG
+140 SNGSETVNGG
-153 IITGGNA
+153 IITGGKA

-174 NMTGGS
+174 HMTGGS
-180 IVGCQAKFGGGVYLD
+180 IVGCQARYGGGVYLD

-209 SSRIIG
+209 SRSIIG
-215 CTASDN
+215 CTASDY
-221 GGGVAVNPACTFTM
+221 GGGVAVNPKCTFTM
-235 NNGSEIRSC
+235 NNGSAVRSC
-244 TARNGGGVYTNT
+244 TAQLGGGVYTNN
-256 SRKNGNGV
+256 NGTNGPGV
-264 FTLRNG
+264 FTLCNG
-270 AILSCTADTSGH
+270 AILSCKADSW
-282 LSSRGGGV
+282 GGGV
-290 YNEGSFIMENGTIKG
+290 YNEGSFIMEDGTIKN
-305 CTAIKMKERP
+305 CTAEWAWP
-315 TGGVYNLKEFTM
+315 SSGGVFNHREFTM
-327 RGGTIG
+327 SGGAIG
-333 EEGENENDES
+333 EENKTDKS
-343 HVYNAADTAAV
+343 HVYNNSFTSAI
-354 FTISGTAK
+354 FTISGDAT
-362 IYTNVYNDS
+362 IYTNVANDS

-382 EVTNAVK
+382 DVTNAVY
-389 NWSSAVIAGT
+389 SEYGAVIAG
-399 EGAAGSTEF
+399 AGSTEF
-408 KGKVTNNCIIEKGQF
+408 SGAVTNNE
-423 TGEVMNDGGGTIKGG
+423 TGTIAGG
-438 TFTGSVTNNLGA
+438 VFTGSVTNNLGT
-450 ILGGDFSQAES
+450 ILGGDFSQAEP
-461 LSGKLVITFDPNNGD
+461 LNGQLAITFEPNNGGI
-476 NSSRQEV
+476 SSRQEV
-483 YWKKEGAPLIAP
+483 VWSKEGTPLEVP
-495 IPKPTKEEHTFEGWY
+495 TPEPTKEGHTFEGWY
-510 YDNKGENRKWDFET
+510 YDNNGVNKKWDFKT
-524 DRARYTMTLTAKWK
+524 DRAQYTMTLKAKWE
-538 ANTYNVTVENDGN
+538 ANT
-551 GTASAD
+551 
-557 PASAKMDDK
+557 
-566 VELIATPK
+566 
-574 SGYHFK
+574 
-580 RWEVVP
+580 
-586 DKVEIENNKFTMPAD
+586 
-601 DVTVKAIFER
+601 
-611 NASSGGSGGGG
+611 SSGGSGGGG

-629 LTFETNGGGSMQ
+629 LTFETNGGDSMQ

-664 FGGWYADKALTQR
+664 FGGWYADKDLTQR

-769 RDSGTAWF
+769 RGSGTAWF
-777 YDAVTWAQKNGI
+777 YDAVTWAQQNGI
-789 MGGYGNS
+789 MGGYDNS

-833 FDDYESISDYAMGA
+833 FGDYESISDYAMSA

-874 IAALFHRFA
+874 IAAMLHRFV

>member
-26 VSAAETEQE
+26 VSAAETEQG
-35 EEMTTL
+35 EMITL
-41 SSRSGEAE
+41 SNRSGEAE
-49 VSTKDAL
+49 VSTAADL
-56 TSALGDSNI
+56 TSALGDST
-65 SKITLKQDIH
+65 KDTVKLTADI
-75 ISDTLTVNRAVTL
+75 IIDTTLTVNRAVTL

-93 VLRMTGEDSVIKVGQ
+93 VLQMTEKDSVIKVEQ
-108 GGELTIADSDKNT
+108 GGELTIADSDTDK
-121 AHKFAQNTAG
+121 AHKFAQNPD
-131 LSAGLWELV
+131 GLWVLI
-140 SDDSATSKTVNGG
+140 DSGGTSSKTVSGG
-153 IITGGNA
+153 IITDGKA

-174 NMTGGS
+174 HMTGGS
-180 IVGCQAKFGGGVYLD
+180 IVGCQAKDGGGVYLD
-195 NNDQTGEPSEFTMT
+195 DDSQTDASSEFTMT
-209 SSRIIG
+209 DSSIIG
-215 CTASDN
+215 CTASER
-221 GGGVAVNPACTFTM
+221 GGGVVVDPACTFTM
-235 NNGSEIRSC
+235 DNDSEIRSC
-244 TARNGGGVYTNT
+244 TAQIGGGVYINSGDT
-256 SRKNGNGV
+256 NGNGV

-270 AILSCTADTSGH
+270 AILLCTADPSGH
-282 LSSRGGGV
+282 PFSRGGGV
-290 YNEGSFIMENGTIKG
+290 YNSGAFIMESGTIKG
-305 CTAIKMKERP
+305 CTAIKESP
-315 TGGVYNLKEFTM
+315 TGGVLNRREFTM

-333 EEGENENDES
+333 EKDKTDES
-343 HVYNAADTAAV
+343 HVYNDATTAAV
-354 FTISGTAK
+354 FTISGAAR

-371 RLNADGGEIFG
+371 RWNADGGEVLG
-382 EVTNAVK
+382 DVTNAI
-389 NWSSAVIAGT
+389 NSRYGAVIAGT
-399 EGAAGSTEF
+399 EGVAGSTEF
-408 KGKVTNNCIIEKGQF
+408 SGAVINNEA
-423 TGEVMNDGGGTIKGG
+423 GTIAGG
-438 TFTGSVTNNLGA
+438 VFTGSVTNNLGA

-461 LSGKLVITFDPNNGD
+461 LSGKLVITFDPNNEG

-483 YWKKEGAPLIAP
+483 YWKKEGAQLIAP

-510 YDNKGENRKWDFET
+510 YDNNSENRKWDFET
-524 DRARYTMTLTAKWK
+524 DRAKYTMRLTAQWK

-557 PASAKMDDK
+557 PASAKMGDE
-566 VELIATPK
+566 VSLTPMPN

-580 RWEVVP
+580 MWEIVP
-586 DKVEIENNKFTMPAD
+586 DKVEIKDNKFTMPAAH
-601 DVTVKAIFER
+601 VTVKAIFER
-611 NASSGGSGGGG
+611 NASSGSGGG

-664 FGGWYADKALTQR
+664 FGGWYADKDLTQR

-710 GDWFYR
+710 GDWFYQ

-730 DAAAFAPYANT
+730 DAAVFAPYANT

-769 RDSGTAWF
+769 RGSGTAWF
-777 YDAVTWAQKNGI
+777 YDAVTWAQQNGI

-874 IAALFHRFA
+874 IAAMLHRFA

>member
-35 EEMTTL
+35 EMTTL
-41 SSRSGEAE
+41 SNRSGEAE
-49 VSTKDAL
+49 VSTKDEL
-56 TSALGDSNI
+56 TSALGDST
-65 SKITLKQDIH
+65 KDTVKLTADI
-75 ISDTLTVNRAVTL
+75 IIDTTLTVNRAVTL

-93 VLRMTGEDSVIKVGQ
+93 VLQRTGEGSVIKVEQ

-121 AHKFAQNTAG
+121 AHKFAQNTN
-131 LSAGLWELV
+131 GLWELV
-140 SDDSATSKTVNGG
+140 DGSSASSKTVKGG
-153 IITGGNA
+153 IITGGKA

-174 NMTGGS
+174 HMTGGS
-180 IVGCQAKFGGGVYLD
+180 IVGCQAKDGGGVYLD
-195 NNDQTGEPSEFTMT
+195 DDSQTDASSEFTMT
-209 SSRIIG
+209 DSSIIG
-215 CTASDN
+215 CTASYF
-221 GGGVAVNPACTFTM
+221 GGGVAVNPACKFTM

-244 TARNGGGVYTNT
+244 TARIGGGVYTNNSGT
-256 SRKNGNGV
+256 NGNGV

-270 AILSCTADTSGH
+270 AILSCTADSW
-282 LSSRGGGV
+282 GGGV
-290 YNEGSFIMENGTIKG
+290 FNTGAFIMESGTIKG
-305 CTAIKMKERP
+305 CTAIKERP
-315 TGGVYNLKEFTM
+315 TGGVFNRREFTM
-327 RGGTIG
+327 SGGTIG
-333 EEGENENDES
+333 EGEDDES

-362 IYTNVYNDS
+362 IYTNVANDS
-371 RLNADGGEIFG
+371 RWNADGGKIFG
-382 EVTNAVK
+382 EVKNAV
-389 NWSSAVIAGT
+389 NSRFGAVIAG
-399 EGAAGSTEF
+399 AGSTEF
-408 KGKVTNNCIIEKGQF
+408 SGAVINNE
-423 TGEVMNDGGGTIKGG
+423 TGTIAGG
-438 TFTGSVTNNLGA
+438 VFTGSVTNNLGT
-450 ILGGDFSQAES
+450 ILGGDFSKAT
-461 LSGKLVITFDPNNGD
+461 LRGKLAITFDPNNED
-476 NSSRQEV
+476 NMQV
-483 YWKKEGAPLIAP
+483 DWKKEGVLLIAP
-495 IPKPTKEEHTFEGWY
+495 TSEPTKEGYTFEGWY
-510 YDNKGENRKWDFET
+510 YDNNGVNTKWNFET
-524 DRARYTMTLTAKWK
+524 DKARYTMTLTAKWK
-538 ANTYNVTVENDGN
+538 ANT
-551 GTASAD
+551 S
-557 PASAKMDDK
+557 
-566 VELIATPK
+566 
-574 SGYHFK
+574 
-580 RWEVVP
+580 
-586 DKVEIENNKFTMPAD
+586 
-601 DVTVKAIFER
+601 
-611 NASSGGSGGGG
+611 SSGGGGG

-664 FGGWYADKALTQR
+664 FGGWYADKDLTQR

-710 GDWFYR
+710 GDWFYQ

-777 YDAVTWAQKNGI
+777 YDAVTWAQQNGI